1 MRKCVIVGLRSKVE
15 GKRNY
20 RIEGT
25 NRKSR
30 DVTEQMKSRR
40 KGVRGK

>member
-15 GKRNY
+15 GKRNH

-25 NRKSR
+25 VENLETALNKWRA
-30 DVTEQMKSRR
+30 E
-40 KGVRGK
+40 GEE